1 LSFSADSS
9 IQKNVDL
16 PEAHQSRSWWDTTG
30 STQSPKNL
38 SSGEGGGGGARS
50 RGPNTEDRKT
60 FGQAKADGVDKNSGR
75 NVAVYNNVATIT
87 LVKGDGTI
95 AYPSCPETKKKMVEI
110 GENQWRCEATGK
122 EYPEPQWRYCLS
134 MKADDYTGNT
144 WMTAFDDQA
153 KELLGMEA
161 GEVQKLKQQSDTVRR
176 CRCSLLLLFN
186 FILQFSSMCVHQC
199 DAVV

>member
-1 LSFSADSS
+1 MYSGRSLSFSGESS

-16 PEAHQSRSWWDTTG
+16 PEAHQARSWWDTTG
-30 STQSPKNL
+30 SNQSPKNL

-122 EYPEPQWRYCLS
+122 EYPELQWRYCLS

-161 GEVQKLKQQSDTVRR
+161 GEVQKLKQQSDTVRHYK
-176 CRCSLLLLFN
+176 CCHGSRCSVLFCSP
-186 FILQFSSMCVHQC
+186 IRSV
-199 DAVV
+199 

>member
-1 LSFSADSS
+1 
-9 IQKNVDL
+9 
-16 PEAHQSRSWWDTTG
+16 
-30 STQSPKNL
+30 
-38 SSGEGGGGGARS
+38 
-50 RGPNTEDRKT
+50 
-60 FGQAKADGVDKNSGR
+60 
-75 NVAVYNNVATIT
+75 
-87 LVKGDGTI
+87 
-95 AYPSCPETKKKMVEI
+95 MVEI

-161 GEVQKLKQQSDTVRR
+161 GEVQKLKQQSDTVRH